1 MSCSRDNFKTNHS
14 YPRTSDPANAATLAI
29 SSVSTDTITVG
40 VGSAG
45 GGGYGAVVTASI
57 PYNTHFFEGADANAV
72 NVTGGSQLTPTDATY
87 EPATGVL
94 TITFG
99 SNHGLTNSNTVTLD
113 NNSFKFSCNQDNRKS
128 IHTYPRTT
136 DPASGSTLA
145 ITVPATNKISVNVGQ
160 SPNGTGGA
168 LQFAIGAGGT
178 GYINPHINIPQ
189 PSYQNLEITGVSRR
203 GIGNTTDTGTGQLIT
218 VAVSPTDNATGIGS
232 TSWTVSDFD
241 VARSGHSFLVGDVF
255 KPVGLVTSRYLN
267 SSSLISDFELT
278 VTETF
283 TDRFTCWNFGQFDY
297 IDSIKDLQ
305 NGTRTRFP
313 LMYNSQLVSF
323 EIDGTDPDSAL
334 VDMNS
339 LLLIIIDG
347 VIQNPGE
354 AYNFSGG
361 TTFTFTEA
369 PTVNDN
375 VSIFFYRGTAGDDS
389 QIFTVKETVKQGDL
403 LRIKKVGIHTEQEH
417 RVLSGITTSDTIE
430 TEIYSGLGVDENNF
444 KPMSWNRQ
452 KYDRVINGEI
462 VYKSRDSIEPYVYP
476 TARIIGDVNT
486 TQSEIFVDNAHFF
499 NYEENESTIVIT
511 DQVSAMIIP
520 DSSDPV
526 AAAITAVVSAG
537 GTISS
542 LSITNG
548 GVGYGTATVSIG
560 APSHIGV
567 GIGSTA
573 TATLTL
579 TNGVITDTT
588 IVNPGLGY
596 TQSNPPSVIASFPSW
611 NREKIESIDIIQGV
625 TGIVTG
631 ITTSAPTSGKLALE
645 FWLKKPGNSSYSGI
659 AVGQP
664 LYIYDTTVG
673 TGLTSIAKSKN
684 NNDTVGIGTLFVDN
698 VYQIQQWSVSGNTGL
713 ATCYIHTNT
722 NHTGITSTAPTG
734 KILGRFS
741 WGRLAG
747 IARTTVNPVSI
758 GVTGLTV
765 GLTTGSGI
773 STFPPIQRR
782 DYGWNNS
789 GALKPDLG

>member
-1 MSCSRDNFKTNHS
+1 MDGN
-14 YPRTSDPANAATLAI
+14 Y
-29 SSVSTDTITVG
+29 ST
-40 VGSAG
+40 
-45 GGGYGAVVTASI
+45 
-57 PYNTHFFEGADANAV
+57 
-72 NVTGGSQLTPTDATY
+72 
-87 EPATGVL
+87 
-94 TITFG
+94 
-99 SNHGLTNSNTVTLD
+99 
-113 NNSFKFSCNQDNRKS
+113 
-128 IHTYPRTT
+128 HTYPRVGDPIDGLINISITT
-136 DPASGSTLA
+136 PAA
-145 ITVPATNKISVNVGQ
+145 NKISVNVGQ

-232 TSWTVSDFD
+232 TSWIVSDFD
-241 VARSGHSFLVGDVF
+241 VVRNGHSFLVGDVF
-255 KPVGLVTSRYLN
+255 KPVGLVTSKYLN

-354 AYNFSGG
+354 AYNFAGG

-389 QIFTVKETVKQGDL
+389 KIFTVKETVKQGDL

-499 NYEENESTIVIT
+499 NYEENESAIVIT
-511 DQVSAMIIP
+511 DQVSAIIIP

-713 ATCYIHTNT
+713 ALSLIH
-722 NHTGITSTAPTG
+722 I
-734 KILGRFS
+734 
-741 WGRLAG
+741 
-747 IARTTVNPVSI
+747 
-758 GVTGLTV
+758 
-765 GLTTGSGI
+765 
-773 STFPPIQRR
+773 
-782 DYGWNNS
+782 
-789 GALKPDLG
+789 